1 MIIVPLQ
8 IKLKTIKY
16 QQKIY
21 LIINGYYKTVVVQ
34 IPKFFVLYKNKNLL
48 VLKKINILENNI
60 IKKDA
65 FLGYYKTYLEEL
77 FNFLE
82 VGYCV
87 ILELKGVGFRVKL
100 EKNLLYFFLGLSH
113 VKTFKLPKNIYIK
126 VNNDLET
133 ELCLFGF
140 NKQYLYEVVA
150 QMKHLEYPDFYKGK
164 GIFFLNEKI
173 NLKQGKRVET

>member
-1 MIIVPLQ
+1 MIILPLQ

-16 QQKIY
+16 QGKTY
-21 LIINGYYKTVVVQ
+21 LIIKGYYKTIAIK
-34 IPKFFVLYKNKNLL
+34 IPNFFVLYKNNNLL
-48 VLKKINILENNI
+48 LLKKLYLLEGKVS
-60 IKKDA
+60 KKDS

-82 VGYCV
+82 VGYWV

-100 EKNLLYFFLGLSH
+100 ENNILYFFLGLSH
-113 VKTFKLPKNIYIK
+113 VKSFKLPKNIYIK
-126 VNNDLET
+126 VNNSLET

-150 QMKHLEYPDFYKGK
+150 QIKSLEYPDFYKGK

-173 NLKQGKRVET
+173 ILKQGKRVET